1 METTSL
7 DFFRNIP
14 YCRNEMTD
22 LETFNERRNN
32 EKRIRTEENEEIQ
45 NFAHKYGSF
54 ELED

>member
-1 METTSL
+1 MTTSL
-7 DFFRNIP
+7 EFFANTP
-14 YCRNEMTD
+14 YTRNEMTE
-22 LETFNERRNN
+22 LETFNERKNN